1 MCPHQDVLLP
11 LREIERRSGLKRRT
25 IYRKMSEGTFPR
37 PAAKVGSR
45 GVRWLE
51 SDITAWIQS
60 CLDAQAEKANH
71 KKPRPKPKPK
81 PKPKKRPAQ

>member
-1 MCPHQDVLLP
+1 MCPHQVVLLP
-11 LREIERRSGLKRRT
+11 LREVERRTGLRRGT
-25 IYRKMSEGTFPR
+25 IYRHIGAGTFPR

-60 CLDAQAEKANH
+60 CLDAQAEKANQQ
-71 KKPRPKPKPK
+71 KRRPK
-81 PKPKKRPAQ
+81 PKPKKRSAP